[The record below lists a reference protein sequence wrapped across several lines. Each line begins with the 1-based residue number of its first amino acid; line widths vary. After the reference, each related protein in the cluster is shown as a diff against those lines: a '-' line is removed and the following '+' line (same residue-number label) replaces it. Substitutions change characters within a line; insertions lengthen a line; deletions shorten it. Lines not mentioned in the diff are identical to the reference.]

1 MTTNNLREIILEILL
16 DINRDGVKSHIAIG
30 NTLNKFQYLSKQERS
45 FIARVCEGTIE
56 QMIYI
61 DYVIDHFS
69 SVKVA
74 KMKPV
79 IQNILRSAVYQIL
92 FMDSVPDSAACNEAV
107 KLAQKKGFYSLKGFV
122 NGVLRSIIRGL
133 DTLELPNPDNKM
145 EYLSVVY
152 SMPRWLVKR
161 WVDEFGVVTTETM
174 LQEFLKEHPTTV
186 RFKTDNVEAE
196 TIMESLKKQGVKVT
210 SAAYLPYAYE
220 ISNYNYLQGLE
231 AFTRGWIYVQD
242 VSSMLVGEIA
252 DPKPGEFIL
261 DLCAAPGGKSLH
273 VADKLGSFGMV
284 EARDLKENKVALIQ
298 DNIQRMDLINVKAVM
313 ADATAFDGSMVE
325 KADIVLADVP
335 CSGMG
340 VIGNKPDIKYNLT
353 SLQVEELV
361 LLQRK
366 ILHNAASYVKPG
378 GTLVFSTCTIGKK
391 ENQDNVEW
399 FTKNYPF
406 HLESL
411 NPYLPEELH
420 GPTTGDGYLQ
430 LLPGV
435 HKTDGFFIARLKKES
450 E

>member
-1 MTTNNLREIILEILL
+1 MTTNNLREIILGILL
-16 DINRDGVKSHIAIG
+16 YINRDGVKSHIAIG

-61 DYVIDHFS
+61 DYVIDSFS
-69 SVKVA
+69 SVKVQ

-79 IQNILRSAVYQIL
+79 IQNIMRSAVYQIL

-161 WVDEFGVVTTETM
+161 WSDEFGPVTTELM
-174 LQEFLKEHPTTV
+174 LQEFLKEHKTTV
-186 RFKTDNVEAE
+186 RFKTDQIDAE
-196 TIMESLKKQGVKVT
+196 TILESLRKQGVKAT
-210 SAAYLPYAYE
+210 PAPYLPYAYE

-231 AFTRGWIYVQD
+231 AFSKGWIYVQD

-252 DPKPGEFIL
+252 DPKSGDYIL

-298 DNIQRMDLINVKAVM
+298 ENIQRMDLINVKAVM
-313 ADATAFDGSMVE
+313 EDATTFDGSVVE

-366 ILHNAASYVKPG
+366 ILHNAAAYVKPG
-378 GTLVFSTCTIGKK
+378 GTLIFSTCTIGKK
-391 ENQDNVEW
+391 ENQENVEW
-399 FTKNYPF
+399 LVNNYPF
-406 HLESL
+406 KLESL

-420 GPTTGDGYLQ
+420 SSTTEEGYLQ